1 MLFLYNTA
9 IRLSGLLIRL
19 ASLWN
24 PKARQWVAGRN
35 SIFRKLETSFAA
47 NTAPVVWF
55 HCASLGEFEQA
66 RPLIEQLKSTEGNS
80 KILLTFYSPSGY
92 EIRKNYG
99 HADWVFYLPLDTE
112 SNARRL
118 VEIVKPTLVYF
129 AKYEFWHH
137 YLHQLKRQGIPVV
150 LFSAIFRPGQLFFKP
165 YGGFFRAMLRCFTH
179 IFVQNA
185 ESERLLQG
193 IGIQTVSV
201 AGDTR
206 IDRVIQ
212 IAAQAKAIPLA
223 AQFKSGQPLL
233 IIGSAWPGD
242 TDLLV
247 PFINRFSGPLKVILA
262 PHEITENAIRQM
274 EKTLQK
280 RTVRYSSASETTVS
294 EADVLIIDN
303 IGMLGSLYQYGDF
316 AYIGGGFIDGI
327 HNILEPA
334 VFGMPVF
341 FGPNYRKFQE
351 AHDLIG
357 LRAAF
362 PVRDTAEFAAA
373 FGPFHAD
380 AELRR
385 QAAQTSRDYIQQNAG
400 ATGKIVSLPVRQ
412 AGFKKPKP
420 GINIL

>member
-1 MLFLYNTA
+1 MLFLYNAA
-9 IRLSGLLIRL
+9 IRVSGLLIRL

-24 PKARQWVAGRN
+24 PKARLWVAGRN
-35 SIFRKLETSFAA
+35 SIFQKLETSFAA

-66 RPLIEQLKSTEGNS
+66 RPVIEQLKTTEQNS

-92 EIRKNYG
+92 EIRKNYEC
-99 HADWVFYLPLDTE
+99 ADWVFYLPLDTE
-112 SNARRL
+112 SHARRL
-118 VEIVKPTLVYF
+118 VAIVKPAIVYF

-137 YLHQLKRQGIPVV
+137 YLHQLKRRGIPVV
-150 LFSAIFRPGQLFFKP
+150 LFSAIFRPTQLFFKP

-179 IFVQNA
+179 IFVQNT
-185 ESERLLQG
+185 ESARLLEG
-193 IGIQTVSV
+193 IGIRQVSV

-223 AQFKSGQPLL
+223 AQFKAGQPLL
-233 IIGSAWPGD
+233 VIGSAWPGD
-242 TDLLV
+242 LNLLV

-262 PHEITENAIRQM
+262 PHEITEHNIRQI
-274 EKTLQK
+274 EKTLHK

-294 EADVLIIDN
+294 EADVLVIDN

-362 PVRDTAEFAAA
+362 PVKDTPEFAAA
-373 FGPFHAD
+373 FGRFHAD
-380 AELRR
+380 TVLRR
-385 QAAQTSRDYIQQNAG
+385 QAAQTSRDYIRQNAG
-400 ATGKIVSLPVRQ
+400 ATGKIVS
-412 AGFKKPKP
+412 FKKPKP
-420 GINIL
+420 GKDIS